1 MSLPRLTRRQVVL
14 GLMAASA
21 LGSGCISAGRPRA
34 TTGRFL
40 HGVASGDPGADS
52 VVLWTRVTPPES
64 SVVDVDWELAEDA
77 DFSHVVQS
85 GATVTASE
93 IDYTVKAVADR
104 LEPGQ
109 SYYYRFRVG
118 DALSPVGR
126 TRTLPAMGAE
136 QVRLAVISCS
146 HYSFG
151 YYNVYREI
159 AAQDALD
166 AVVHLGDYIYE
177 SSADGS
183 GSDYGA
189 ARGRELGRV
198 HDPAHT
204 AVTLSDY
211 RRRYAQYRSDS
222 DLQAAHASHPFIMVW
237 DDHELA
243 NDAWSAGA
251 QAHDPDTQGN
261 YRKRRDA
268 ALQAYFEWQPL
279 REPGFGLER
288 FEIDR
293 SYDFGDIAAIHL
305 VDCRFTGRTEHFDY
319 DDDMLWQEAVFDV
332 SDPGNPVRIT
342 DMARV
347 DELPV
352 STTQRVKIPFD
363 VRSGMPEP
371 VYDFSIIKRYEKE
384 GLPEGF
390 EYWPDVERTRREVLA
405 DPSRRV
411 LGEHQESWFFD
422 QVEQSAAR
430 DVPWQILASAVI
442 MARMDAPDYSRRFP
456 DDLIRDARDSNPWVD
471 RWLKRSRY
479 GLPISM
485 DAWDGYPANRQRI
498 YDAMRAVDSGFVVIS
513 GDSHNFWM
521 NQLHDDSD
529 GAVVG
534 VEFAT
539 ASVTSMGGYEWFGD
553 DPEIFD
559 ISERVMVEEC
569 RDVYW
574 ADARH
579 RGYILLVL
587 DADEVR
593 ADYIGV
599 NTVFSREYT
608 ARTLARFSVE
618 RETPPR
624 VRRLA

>member
-1 MSLPRLTRRQVVL
+1 MSLPRLTRRQVVI

-21 LGSGCISAGRPRA
+21 LGGCAAAGRPRA

-40 HGVASGDPGADS
+40 HGVASGDPGTDS
-52 VVLWTRVTPPES
+52 VVLWTRVTPPEP
-64 SVVDVDWELAEDA
+64 SVVDVRWEVAADA
-77 DFSHVVQS
+77 DFRNVVQR
-85 GATVTASE
+85 GETVTASE
-93 IDYTVKAVADR
+93 IDYTIKAVANG
-104 LEPGQ
+104 LEPGRP
-109 SYYYRFRVG
+109 YYYRFRVG
-118 DALSPVGR
+118 DVLSPAGR
-126 TRTLPAMGAE
+126 TRILPAAGVARA
-136 QVRLAVISCS
+136 RLAVISCS

-159 AAQDALD
+159 AAHDALD

-211 RRRYAQYRSDS
+211 RRRYAQYRSDG

-251 QAHDPDTQGN
+251 QAHDGDTQGS
-261 YRKRRDA
+261 YRERRDA
-268 ALQAYFEWQPL
+268 ALQAYFEWLPL

-293 SYDFGDIAAIHL
+293 CYDFGDIAAIHL
-305 VDCRFTGRTEHFDY
+305 VDCRFSGRTEQFDY
-319 DDDMLWQEAVFDV
+319 DDDMLWQEALFDV
-332 SDPGNPVRIT
+332 TDPGNPVRIV
-342 DMARV
+342 DAARV
-347 DELPV
+347 DELPDAA
-352 STTQRVKIPFD
+352 TARVRVPFD
-363 VRSGMPEP
+363 VRSGVPEP
-371 VYDFSIIKRYEKE
+371 VHDFRTIRHYEQD

-390 EYWPDVERTRREVLA
+390 EYWPDVERTRRDVLA

-411 LGEHQESWFFD
+411 LSEQQESKLLR
-422 QVEQSAAR
+422 QVRQSASR

-442 MARMDAPDYSRRFP
+442 MARMDAPDYSRQFP
-456 DDLIRDARDSNPWVD
+456 GDLIRDARDSNPWVD
-471 RWLKRSRY
+471 RWLQRSRY

-498 YDAMRAVDSGFVVIS
+498 YDAMREIDAGFVVIS
-513 GDSHNFWM
+513 GDSHNFWL
-521 NQLHDDSD
+521 NELHDDND

-539 ASVTSMGGYEWFGD
+539 ASVSSMGGYEWFGD

-559 ISERVMVEEC
+559 ISERVMVEKC
-569 RDVYW
+569 RDVHW
-574 ADARH
+574 CDARH
-579 RGYILLVL
+579 RGYVLLDV
-587 DADEVR
+587 DASEIR
-593 ADYIGV
+593 ADFIGV
-599 NTVFSREYT
+599 DTVFSREYT
-608 ARTLARFSVE
+608 ATTLASFSVR